1 LVAIGPR
8 SPAFRGEYNQTDKKP
23 SPTNRA
29 GRISGSHEGI
39 RRRPI
44 VAVGDGRL
52 LNQNQNGSAGG
63 GVFPW
68 NLAGTFPFGG
78 PFNVGPFGA

>member
-1 LVAIGPR
+1 M
-8 SPAFRGEYNQTDKKP
+8 
-23 SPTNRA
+23 
-29 GRISGSHEGI
+29 
-39 RRRPI
+39 
-44 VAVGDGRL
+44 AVGDGRL

-78 PFNVGPFGA
+78 PFTVGPFGA